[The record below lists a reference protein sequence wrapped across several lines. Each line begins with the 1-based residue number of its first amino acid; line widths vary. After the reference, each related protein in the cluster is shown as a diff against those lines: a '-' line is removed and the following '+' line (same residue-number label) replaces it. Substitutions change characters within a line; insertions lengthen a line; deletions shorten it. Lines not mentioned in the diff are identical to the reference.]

1 MSCSIEFISSLQMRQ
16 LKLVSARLEVA
27 ATVTVALALLAM
39 PKVVSSDGLLF
50 SAFEKIFIS
59 LQAVRTEC
67 QTRNQFLSEI
77 VFCSSASFPL
87 EGQF

>member
-39 PKVVSSDGLLF
+39 PKVVSSDGLLL

-59 LQAVRTEC
+59 LQAVRTER
-67 QTRNQFLSEI
+67 QTRNQL
-77 VFCSSASFPL
+77 L
-87 EGQF
+87 